1 MEASAMSDAR
11 SSSDSH
17 GLRQKLSSLSKGD
30 LIEELIGA
38 LMKVTELSARP
49 GSVAQRPIDSGGP
62 VTGEQEPVG
71 WQWHVGENCWT
82 QCDRPSDEELRTK
95 PDKFRPVYLGRMISA
110 PASHDFRNSGESDLS
125 VTPDC
130 AGAGTANLQRWR
142 ASLEKAL
149 QAERDYWSSIGGVPA
164 QRAVDCGALED
175 LISTFE
181 QMRGYPEGDSNDP
194 CFDLCGMP
202 CCNEFGCLHAKVRAV
217 RALALPSTSLGSAA
231 K

>member
-1 MEASAMSDAR
+1 MSDAR

-49 GSVAQRPIDSGGP
+49 GSVAQRPIDSG
-62 VTGEQEPVG
+62 
-71 WQWHVGENCWT
+71 
-82 QCDRPSDEELRTK
+82 
-95 PDKFRPVYLGRMISA
+95 
-110 PASHDFRNSGESDLS
+110 
-125 VTPDC
+125 
-130 AGAGTANLQRWR
+130 
-142 ASLEKAL
+142 
-149 QAERDYWSSIGGVPA
+149 
-164 QRAVDCGALED
+164 ALED

-217 RALALPSTSLGSAA
+217 RALAHSSTDKSGAA
-231 K
+231 

>member
-1 MEASAMSDAR
+1 MTDR
-11 SSSDSH
+11 SSS
-17 GLRQKLSSLSKGD
+17 GTEYVPAD
-30 LIEELIGA
+30 LAARIELYLEDAPSNGGHSDNAGGNCWELLNEA
-38 LMKVTELSARP
+38 METLCA
-49 GSVAQRPIDSGGP
+49 VAQRAIDSGGP

-71 WQWHVGENCWT
+71 WQRHVGENCWA

-95 PDKFRPVYLGRMISA
+95 PDNFRPVYLGRMISA

-130 AGAGTANLQRWR
+130 AGAGT
-142 ASLEKAL
+142 
-149 QAERDYWSSIGGVPA
+149 GVPA
-164 QRAVDCGALED
+164 PDCGALED

-181 QMRGYPEGDSNDP
+181 QMPGYPEGDSNDP

-217 RALALPSTSLGSAA
+217 RALALPSTDREG

>member
-1 MEASAMSDAR
+1 MSDAR

-130 AGAGTANLQRWR
+130 AGAGT
-142 ASLEKAL
+142 
-149 QAERDYWSSIGGVPA
+149 GVPA
-164 QRAVDCGALED
+164 PDCGALED

-181 QMRGYPEGDSNDP
+181 QMRGYPAGDSNDP

-217 RALALPSTSLGSAA
+217 RALAHSSTTGGSAA

>member
-1 MEASAMSDAR
+1 MTDRSPSVTSEAWQKALDCAYSIMEDYFAKPHISTEAGRKKALDEAMQHAFGMLSL
-11 SSSDSH
+11 
-17 GLRQKLSSLSKGD
+17 GL
-30 LIEELIGA
+30 
-38 LMKVTELSARP
+38 
-49 GSVAQRPIDSGGP
+49 AQRAIDSGGP

-71 WQWHVGENCWT
+71 WQRHVGENCWT

-130 AGAGTANLQRWR
+130 AGAGT
-142 ASLEKAL
+142 
-149 QAERDYWSSIGGVPA
+149 GVPA
-164 QRAVDCGALED
+164 PDCGALED

-181 QMRGYPEGDSNDP
+181 QMPGYPEGDSNDP

-217 RALALPSTSLGSAA
+217 RALALPSTD
-231 K
+231 